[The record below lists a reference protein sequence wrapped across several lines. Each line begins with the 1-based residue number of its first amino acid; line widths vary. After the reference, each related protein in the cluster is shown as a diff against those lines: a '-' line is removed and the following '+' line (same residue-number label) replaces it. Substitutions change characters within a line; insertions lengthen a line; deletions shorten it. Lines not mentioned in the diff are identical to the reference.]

1 MKRQGQ
7 VINAR
12 HLRAG
17 RAIARWIATGANIGE
32 GRALAIAAAQAA
44 LKDRRVLET
53 IGRRVD
59 PADVLTQSAAL
70 TALYGRGE

>member
-1 MKRQGQ
+1 MKRNNQ
-7 VINAR
+7 VLNAR

-17 RAIARWIATGANIGE
+17 RAVARWVATGLNIGE

-44 LKDRRVLET
+44 LRDRRVLET

-59 PADVLTQSAAL
+59 PAEVMTQSAAL
-70 TALYGRGE
+70 TALYGWEV